1 MTLFSKFTKSGG
13 NNDKSIYPW
22 SQRKLSGS
30 HHALPRFGHS
40 AAALDNQHIL
50 VYGGIHKGN
59 TKKNMF
65 VIDTNSISAS
75 SLATSGDVPSLRSF
89 TTISSIGSFVLLYGG
104 EPIHGSEIWDPYF
117 YVLHTNTRQWSRV
130 RTKGRL
136 PSERAGH
143 STCVSDDGIMYI
155 FGGHFQRKYL
165 NDLCA
170 FNVKE
175 YPAKAEWQFIRVENQ
190 GPTPRSGHIS
200 VIYDKKLY
208 IFGGINASHLYNDI
222 WYFDLVTHVWHQ
234 ISAVGYIPAPRESCA
249 AALVDDTIY
258 IFGGRGLNGCGL
270 GDLCAFRIKSQRW
283 YMFQSMGAPPS
294 PRYGLSMTVIH
305 NKIYVFGG
313 DSVTGKTDDSA
324 YVYTLDCSKIKYPPE
339 PEASESENSNVDRAQ
354 TSTMRH
360 DSPNT
365 PKSQIQPANME
376 QQVNMLQLQ
385 CDTKHMDHQI
395 LDEPDQKINPPVAAN
410 SLEGNLSTSRQLFT
424 ADPHYASP
432 PTSPTSPP
440 PRPPREGIS
449 LNEAY
454 RQTLPTVH
462 DSYKFKRESSVPPRS
477 QIPSKPYIPALG
489 QSTITAM
496 DPDEKAK
503 LLLEIKARD
512 AIISE
517 MKKKEQWWRTEVS
530 VARQLRTNQG
540 HTLDNG
546 ENDTNDDDE
555 KDMALLNLEQH
566 DKLMLFQ
573 QLVTVK
579 AEIRKVRHSI
589 NKQND
594 PILEKIEQ
602 VENIR
607 AIALEEAAYFKAKYT
622 ALKSRNK
629 GVLDLLES
637 DRVDTL
643 EKRLLY
649 AYEEKDTIERSLQK
663 MSSQSKHDQSA
674 RLLAE
679 DRARDAQ
686 KQSEEAQ
693 EAHQNALEEL
703 TLLYEQIIKLEA
715 QGRDDAIQIANLSS
729 KLADQLS
736 LKSNTH
742 QDSSQWHMES
752 GRLEAANIKLRNE
765 IAVLLKRLEESKDD
779 ENNLK
784 MLLNEKDQAYAE
796 ALLELE
802 KTCIELDLL
811 KGMSNGNNNSG
822 SQNALTTVQ

>member
-13 NNDKSIYPW
+13 NNEKSIYPW

-40 AAALDNQHIL
+40 ATALDNQHIL
-50 VYGGIHKGN
+50 IYGGMHKGN

-65 VIDTNSISAS
+65 IIDTNSISAS

-89 TTISSIGSFVLLYGG
+89 TTISSMGSFVLLYGG

-175 YPAKAEWQFIRVENQ
+175 YPAKAEWEFIRVENQ

-258 IFGGRGLNGCGL
+258 VFGGRGLNGCGL

-324 YVYTLDCSKIKYPPE
+324 HVYTLDCSKIKYPPE
-339 PEASESENSNVDRAQ
+339 PEASESENSNADRVQ
-354 TSTMRH
+354 TSTMRNN
-360 DSPNT
+360 NT
-365 PKSQIQPANME
+365 NAPKAQIQPAHME
-376 QQVNMLQLQ
+376 QEFNIPQPQF
-385 CDTKHMDHQI
+385 DAKHMDYQA
-395 LDEPDQKINPPVAAN
+395 LDEQDQKINLPLTAN
-410 SLEGNLSTSRQLFT
+410 SLEGNLSTSRQLLA
-424 ADPHYASP
+424 ADLHYASP
-432 PTSPTSPP
+432 PTSPTLPP

-454 RQTLPTVH
+454 RQAPSTVH
-462 DSYKFKRESSVPPRS
+462 DAYKFKRESSIPPRS
-477 QIPSKPYIPALG
+477 QIPPKPYMPAMNE
-489 QSTITAM
+489 STTTAM
-496 DPDEKAK
+496 NPDEKAK

-512 AIISE
+512 TIISE

-530 VARQLRTNQG
+530 VARHLRAKQRDASDDN
-540 HTLDNG
+540 LDNH
-546 ENDTNDDDE
+546 DDQ
-555 KDMALLNLEQH
+555 DMALLNLDQH

-579 AEIRKVRHSI
+579 AEIRKVRYSI

-602 VENIR
+602 VENVR
-607 AIALEEAAYFKAKYT
+607 AIALEEAAYYKAKYA
-622 ALKSRNK
+622 ALKTRNK
-629 GVLDLLES
+629 EALDLLES
-637 DRVDTL
+637 DRVDIL

-663 MSSQSKHDQSA
+663 MNSQSKHDQSA

-715 QGRDDAIQIANLSS
+715 QGRDDAIQIADLSS

-736 LKSNTH
+736 LKNTTH
-742 QDSSQWHMES
+742 QDNSQWHMEI
-752 GRLEAANIKLRNE
+752 GRLEAINIKLRNE

-784 MLLNEKDQAYAE
+784 MLLNDKDQAYAE
-796 ALLELE
+796 AVLELE

-811 KGMSNGNNNSG
+811 KGLPNGSNSSNS
-822 SQNALTTVQ
+822 S

>member
-1 MTLFSKFTKSGG
+1 MERSVERM
-13 NNDKSIYPW
+13 
-22 SQRKLSGS
+22 QC
-30 HHALPRFGHS
+30 
-40 AAALDNQHIL
+40 HI
-50 VYGGIHKGN
+50 N
-59 TKKNMF
+59 RSC
-65 VIDTNSISAS
+65 TNVDSISAS

-136 PSERAGH
+136 PTERAGH
-143 STCVSDDGIMYI
+143 STCVSDDGVMYI

-175 YPAKAEWQFIRVENQ
+175 YPAKAEWEFIRVENQ

-339 PEASESENSNVDRAQ
+339 PEASESENSNADRVQ
-354 TSTMRH
+354 TSTMRN
-360 DSPNT
+360 DNPNA
-365 PKSQIQPANME
+365 PKSQIQLANIE
-376 QQVNMLQLQ
+376 REIQIPQSQLDAKYTGNQ
-385 CDTKHMDHQI
+385 A
-395 LDEPDQKINPPVAAN
+395 LDEQDQKINLPMTTN
-410 SLEGNLSTSRQLFT
+410 SLEGNLIQSRQLLA

-432 PTSPTSPP
+432 PTSPTLPP
-440 PRPPREGIS
+440 PRPPREGIA

-454 RQTLPTVH
+454 RQAPLTVH
-462 DSYKFKRESSVPPRS
+462 DAYKFKRESSIPSRS
-477 QIPSKPYIPALG
+477 QIPPKPHMPALDE
-489 QSTITAM
+489 STASAM

-530 VARQLRTNQG
+530 VARQLRAKQG
-540 HTLDNG
+540 DTFDDDDDGDNG
-546 ENDTNDDDE
+546 DNDDRDA
-555 KDMALLNLEQH
+555 ALLNLEQR
-566 DKLMLFQ
+566 DKMMLFQ

-579 AEIRKVRHSI
+579 AEIKKVRHSI

-607 AIALEEAAYFKAKYT
+607 AIALEEAAYYKAKYT
-622 ALKSRNK
+622 TLKTRNK
-629 GVLDLLES
+629 GALDLLES

-663 MSSQSKHDQSA
+663 MGSQSKHDQSA

-715 QGRDDAIQIANLSS
+715 QGRDDAIQIADLSS
-729 KLADQLS
+729 ELANQLS
-736 LKSNTH
+736 LKSTAH
-742 QDSSQWHMES
+742 QDNSQWHMEI

-784 MLLNEKDQAYAE
+784 MLLNDKDQAYAE
-796 ALLELE
+796 AVLELE

-811 KGMSNGNNNSG
+811 KGMSNGSNNNS
-822 SQNALTTVQ
+822 SSSSSSSSNQKALAIVQ

>member
-13 NNDKSIYPW
+13 NSEKSIYPW

-50 VYGGIHKGN
+50 VYGGMHKGN

-65 VIDTNSISAS
+65 IIDTNSISAS

-175 YPAKAEWQFIRVENQ
+175 YPAKAEWEFIRFENQ

-200 VIYDKKLY
+200 VIYDNKLY

-222 WYFDLVTHVWHQ
+222 WYFDLATHVWHQ
-234 ISAVGYIPAPRESCA
+234 ISAVGYIPAPREGCA

-339 PEASESENSNVDRAQ
+339 PEASESEN
-354 TSTMRH
+354 M
-360 DSPNT
+360 
-365 PKSQIQPANME
+365 
-376 QQVNMLQLQ
+376 
-385 CDTKHMDHQI
+385 
-395 LDEPDQKINPPVAAN
+395 PP
-410 SLEGNLSTSRQLFT
+410 S
-424 ADPHYASP
+424 
-432 PTSPTSPP
+432 
-440 PRPPREGIS
+440 
-449 LNEAY
+449 
-454 RQTLPTVH
+454 TVH
-462 DSYKFKRESSVPPRS
+462 DAYKFKREASHPPRS
-477 QIPSKPYIPALG
+477 QIPPKPYMPALDE
-489 QSTITAM
+489 SMITAAM

-503 LLLEIKARD
+503 LLLEIQARD

-530 VARQLRTNQG
+530 VARQLRTQQG
-540 HTLDNG
+540 DAL
-546 ENDTNDDDE
+546 NDDTD
-555 KDMALLNLEQH
+555 DTDVALLNLEQH
-566 DKLMLFQ
+566 DKMMLFQ

-602 VENIR
+602 VESIR
-607 AIALEEAAYFKAKYT
+607 TIALEEAAYYKAKYT
-622 ALKSRNK
+622 ALKTRNK
-629 GVLDLLES
+629 GALDLLES

-643 EKRLLY
+643 EKRLLS
-649 AYEEKDTIERSLQK
+649 AYQEKDTIERSLQR
-663 MSSQSKHDQSA
+663 MGSQSKHDQSA

-679 DRARDAQ
+679 DRARNAQ
-686 KQSEEAQ
+686 KQSEKAQ
-693 EAHQNALEEL
+693 EAHQHALEEL
-703 TLLYEQIIKLEA
+703 TQLYEQIIQLEA
-715 QGRDDAIQIANLSS
+715 QGRDDAIQIADLSS
-729 KLADQLS
+729 QLADQLS
-736 LKSNTH
+736 LKSTAH
-742 QDSSQWHMES
+742 QDNSQWHMEI

-784 MLLNEKDQAYAE
+784 MLLNDKDQEYAE
-796 ALLELE
+796 AVLELE

-811 KGMSNGNNNSG
+811 KGLSNGSSNSSS
-822 SQNALTTVQ
+822 SQNTLAIVQ

>member
-1 MTLFSKFTKSGG
+1 MTLFSKFTKSTG

-30 HHALPRFGHS
+30 HNALPRFGHS
-40 AAALDNQHIL
+40 AAPLDNQHIL
-50 VYGGIHKGN
+50 IYGGIHKGN
-59 TKKNMF
+59 TRKNIFM
-65 VIDTNSISAS
+65 IDTNNISAS
-75 SLATSGDVPSLRSF
+75 SLSTSGDVPSLRSF
-89 TTISSIGSFVLLYGG
+89 TTIASIGSFVLLYGG

-175 YPAKAEWQFIRVENQ
+175 YPAKAEWEFIRFENQ

-222 WYFDLVTHVWHQ
+222 WYFDLTTHVWHQ

-283 YMFQSMGAPPS
+283 YMFQSMGVPPS
-294 PRYGLSMTVIH
+294 PRYGLSMTVIQ

-313 DSVTGKTDDSA
+313 DSVAGKTDDSA

-339 PEASESENSNVDRAQ
+339 PEPSESENSNVDRVQ
-354 TSTMRH
+354 TNTTS
-360 DSPNT
+360 DDNPNT
-365 PKSQIQPANME
+365 QNQPTGIE
-376 QQVNMLQLQ
+376 QEFKIPQPQSNA
-385 CDTKHMDHQI
+385 KHI
-395 LDEPDQKINPPVAAN
+395 DEQDLKINPPLPAN
-410 SLEGNLSTSRQLFT
+410 SLEGNLSQSRQTL
-424 ADPHYASP
+424 AVDPHYTSP
-432 PTSPTSPP
+432 PLSPTSPP
-440 PRPPREGIS
+440 PRPPRGGIT

-454 RQTLPTVH
+454 RQAPSTVH
-462 DSYKFKRESSVPPRS
+462 DSFKFNRESSVQPRS
-477 QIPSKPYIPALG
+477 QIPPKQPIPVLDR
-489 QSTITAM
+489 TTAM
-496 DPDEKAK
+496 DPDERAK

-530 VARQLRTNQG
+530 VARCSRKQQG
-540 HTLDNG
+540 DTLDN
-546 ENDTNDDDE
+546 NDDEDRS
-555 KDMALLNLEQH
+555 MALLNLEQH
-566 DKLMLFQ
+566 DKRMLFQ

-579 AEIRKVRHSI
+579 AEIRKVRNSI

-602 VENIR
+602 VENVR
-607 AIALEEAAYFKAKYT
+607 AIALQEAAYYKAKYS

-629 GVLDLLES
+629 GALDLLES

-649 AYEEKDTIERSLQK
+649 AYEEKDAIERSLQK

-715 QGRDDAIQIANLSS
+715 QGRDDAIQIADLSS
-729 KLADQLS
+729 KLANQLS
-736 LKSNTH
+736 LKSTSH
-742 QDSSQWHMES
+742 QDNSQLHIEM

-765 IAVLLKRLEESKDD
+765 IAVLLQRLEESKDD

-784 MLLNEKDQAYAE
+784 LMLNDKDQAYAE
-796 ALLELE
+796 AVLELE
-802 KTCIELDLL
+802 KTCIELDLV
-811 KGMSNGNNNSG
+811 KGMSNSNNNSSSG
-822 SQNALTTVQ
+822 TQNALTTVQ